1 MPKKPSKTPIARLQE
16 LVSIYHSSPDT
27 AAGIHPH
34 RARSNPHISKG
45 EGQGRGFYA
54 FTDPARAE
62 QFMTGTVLGGIKNE
76 LFPNI
81 TVRQGSKGAR
91 VYEAKVAR
99 KHLLPDAELSYDIL
113 KPMLLKHAD
122 RIKAAIAKAN
132 EQIPGG
138 LPSSQ
143 LLDRKKGARQSW
155 PHRIADYDIKDVEGE
170 LTPSVKWGIP
180 QSKRKLIAPLPETE
194 LDATTNSA
202 QLLGPILKAIKA
214 HDPELM
220 DLMLEE
226 TISKGG
232 AVRSRVGSN
241 LRLINEFHEGDK
253 FVPYKPGR
261 K

>member
-1 MPKKPSKTPIARLQE
+1 MPKRSGKTPIARLQE
-16 LVSIYHSSPDT
+16 LVRIFHASPDT
-27 AAGIHPH
+27 GIHPH

-54 FTDPARAE
+54 FTDPTRAE
-62 QFMTGTVLGGIKNE
+62 QFAKGTVLGGIKNE
-76 LFPNI
+76 LFENI
-81 TVRQGSKGAR
+81 SVRDPAKGAR
-91 VYEAKVAR
+91 VYETQVAR

-113 KPMLLKHAD
+113 KPILLKHPD
-122 RIKAAIAKAN
+122 RIKAAIAKSN

-138 LPSSQ
+138 LPTSQ

-226 TISKGG
+226 VISKGG
-232 AVRSRVGSN
+232 AVRSRVGSK
-241 LRLINEFHEGDK
+241 LKMINEM
-253 FVPYKPGR
+253 YKGR

>member
-1 MPKKPSKTPIARLQE
+1 M
-16 LVSIYHSSPDT
+16 
-27 AAGIHPH
+27 
-34 RARSNPHISKG
+34 
-45 EGQGRGFYA
+45 
-54 FTDPARAE
+54 
-62 QFMTGTVLGGIKNE
+62 
-76 LFPNI
+76 FPNI
-81 TVRQGSKGAR
+81 TVRQGAKGAR

-143 LLDRKKGARQSW
+143 LLDRKKGLRQSW
-155 PHRIADYDIKDVEGE
+155 PHRIADYDIKNIEGE

-180 QSKRKLIAPLPETE
+180 QSKRKLISPLPETE

-202 QLLGPILKAIKA
+202 QLLGPILKAVKA

-232 AVRSRVGSN
+232 AVRSRVGST
-241 LRLINEFHEGDK
+241 LRLINEFREGDK
-253 FVPYKPGR
+253 FVPYKAGR